1 MIRNNFSAFVRE
13 RQEGICDILE
23 SSNVVM
29 EFFKLKDKEKDY
41 TITKINSEIN
51 SIKKDIK
58 EIIAN
63 NEDIKDFINK
73 GIKITNNK
81 DTFEFADEKDDEQYH
96 SGCPIY
102 VIDIDLNKYRKED
115 LSSRGEHPV
124 DNAVKK
130 LEKLI
135 RDLIKRKYPNFKYS
149 GYDGDFD
156 KGNLFLTIK

>member
-1 MIRNNFSAFVRE
+1 MYYKDYIEERMNGMI
-13 RQEGICDILE
+13 DILE
-23 SSNVVM
+23 SSDIVM
-29 EFFKLKDKEKDY
+29 EFFKLKKERKGDY
-41 TITKINSEIN
+41 TIASINKEIN
-51 SIKKDIK
+51 AIKKDIK
-58 EIIAN
+58 EIISN

-102 VIDIDLNKYRKED
+102 VIDIDLNKYRKKD